1 MAICISKETT
11 VRVHSGSDDPTMPHL
26 QFRRGGKT
34 LFIHPLRSGRTV
46 IGRSDSCDVALP
58 GDEISR
64 IHCVIERRNDGWW
77 ITDRSR
83 HGTRVNGTPIKR
95 AQLSDGDT
103 LVFGTFT
110 SKFWFQGDESLTR
123 PTGQTPMWQG
133 QPEEIVDVLDHGVA
147 MVQAQIRFIRGAR
160 TDELL
165 RVKLARA
172 SLGGPGADIQ
182 LDDDLPARAAHVRVV
197 RGRIMLAPGEVPM
210 TLAGQRVREI
220 TPTLVGEEV
229 RIGPHGFVIEVVT
242 VEETKELDSFGHM
255 VGSSL
260 KMRHLFGQLSRV
272 AVHEHPVLLTGESG
286 TGKELAAR
294 GIHSRSTR
302 SEEAFVAI
310 NCAAIA
316 SNLFES
322 ELFGHEKGAFTGAD
336 ARQDGAFQRAA
347 GGCLFLD
354 EVGELKLEMQAKLL
368 RALESGEVR
377 RVGAKQAEYP
387 DVRVVAATN
396 RDLRTMVRDGTF
408 REDLFFRLA
417 VLTVW
422 LPPVRERAEDVGLL
436 AKTLLRRHHPGA
448 TISDAAIKE
457 LTSYN
462 WPGNVR
468 EVRNVLTRAVVMH
481 GPAITPDSLVFNP
494 WSFEPEPEP
503 QKHYDLGPEAIQ
515 SALARHGNNRS
526 RAARDLG
533 IPRSSL
539 LYRIRKY
546 NLG

>member
-1 MAICISKETT
+1 
-11 VRVHSGSDDPTMPHL
+11 MPHL
-26 QFRRGGKT
+26 QFIRAGKT
-34 LFIHPLRSGRTV
+34 LFIHPLHSERTV
-46 IGRSDSCDVALP
+46 IGRSDRCDVALP

-64 IHCVIERRNDGWW
+64 IHCVIERKRDGWW

-83 HGTRVNGTPIKR
+83 HGLRVNGEAEKV
-95 AQLSDGDT
+95 AKLSDGDR
-103 LVFGTFT
+103 LVFGSFT
-110 SKFWFQGDESLTR
+110 SKFWLQGDDSLRR
-123 PTGQTPMWQG
+123 PTGQTPRWEG
-133 QPEEIVDVLDHGVA
+133 QPEEIVDVLDRGVA
-147 MVQAQIRFIRGAR
+147 MVQAQLRFVRGAR
-160 TDELL
+160 KDEIL
-165 RVKLARA
+165 RVKLSRA
-172 SLGGPGADIQ
+172 SLGGPGADIV
-182 LDDDLPARAAHVRVV
+182 LDEDLSARAAHVRVV

-210 TLAGQRVREI
+210 TLAGQRVRES
-220 TPTLVGEEV
+220 TPTVLGEEV
-229 RIGPHGFVIEVVT
+229 RVGTHGFVIEVVT
-242 VEETKELDSFGHM
+242 VEETKELDSFGQM

-260 KMRHLFGQLSRV
+260 KMRQLFGQLSRV
-272 AVHEHPVLLTGESG
+272 SAHEHPVLLTGESG
-286 TGKELAAR
+286 TGKELAAQ
-294 GIHSRSTR
+294 GIHRQSLRC
-302 SEEAFVAI
+302 EEPFVAI

-336 ARQDGAFQRAA
+336 ARQDGAFHRAS

-377 RVGAKQAEYP
+377 RVGAKRAEYP

-396 RDLRTMVRDGTF
+396 RDLRRMVREGTF

-422 LPPVRERAEDVGLL
+422 LPPLRDRSEDIGLL
-436 AKTLLRRHHPGA
+436 AKTLVTRNHPGA
-448 TISDAAIKE
+448 TLTDAAVKE
-457 LTSYN
+457 MLGYN

-468 EVRNVLTRAVVMH
+468 EMRNVITRAVVMS
-481 GPAITPDSLVFNP
+481 GPLINADSLVFNP

-503 QKHYDLGPEAIQ
+503 QQQKSYELDPDAIRA
-515 SALARHGNNRS
+515 ALARNGNNRS
-526 RAARDLG
+526 RTARELG

-546 NLG
+546 SLG